1 MTSWRSVKPTVTDTS
16 PADTDLLFSVAE
28 RKRTPAAP
36 ALLTLSWTLSIC
48 LVLLRSHPGNTQP
61 LPPRGREGI
70 LPACQHV
77 LLGTSGDVKATG
89 QDLLLRASSGRLNH
103 VYTRLQFIQIKNSL
117 EKFTVFQFCIVL
129 QAKCL
134 LMLLLSDHRE
144 EFSLKNKLPDSW
156 GAKKM

>member
-1 MTSWRSVKPTVTDTS
+1 MKPTVTDTS

-70 LPACQHV
+70 LPACQHA

-89 QDLLLRASSGRLNH
+89 QDLLLRASSGQLNH
-103 VYTRLQFIQIKNSL
+103 VYTRLQCIQIKNSL
-117 EKFTVFQFCIVL
+117 EKSTVFQFCICL
-129 QAKCL
+129 QAKWS
-134 LMLLLSDHRE
+134 LMLLLSDIGRNFLSKTSYQNHEGLLRKC
-144 EFSLKNKLPDSW
+144 KNL
-156 GAKKM
+156 